1 MRPKRSR
8 QRKRKS
14 LLPKKRKCR
23 KKNPARIVQQSLL
36 TGLRGIAPSWSAI
49 RNRMRRMRKN
59 AKKILK
65 TTKEKCRRRKKG
77 SVKLQQ
83 KKPRKN
89 VSAWKRQGL
98 PRSLKQFFELLN
110 GRLPRRFAAFSP
122 VSACF
127 RGQEISAYQFQLSA
141 NRILNIRC
149 AVRPSAAMRSY
160 TSDSPPHFFHLIV
173 LAFLGMRRQLNDC
186 QRTVVGIRALSAFAR
201 LSDQHFGGAARR
213 IHRNGCAKLG
223 FRKIMP
229 KAIGAQ

>member
-65 TTKEKCRRRKKG
+65 TSKEKCRRRLKG
-77 SVKLQQ
+77 SVLLQQ

-98 PRSLKQFFELLN
+98 PRSLKQFFEYLN

-127 RGQEISAYQFQLSA
+127 RGQEISAYHFQLSA
-141 NRILNIRC
+141 YRILNIRC
-149 AVRPSAAMRSY
+149 AVRPNATKRSN

-173 LAFLGMRRQLNDC
+173 LAFQKKHKQQNKN
-186 QRTVVGIRALSAFAR
+186 QQTKNNKQTHNTNAR
-201 LSDQHFGGAARR
+201 LS
-213 IHRNGCAKLG
+213 
-223 FRKIMP
+223 
-229 KAIGAQ
+229 